1 MGLKSDYSTVY
12 DASDPSP
19 HYCHGDRPISGGSVG
34 GVAAGGS
41 AFAWL
46 EEVRTSAGPGRSTE
60 VGMVG
65 MVSRGDWVW

>member
-1 MGLKSDYSTVY
+1 MMHRILHPTPAVGIAPFSAGS
-12 DASDPSP
+12 
-19 HYCHGDRPISGGSVG
+19 SVG

-65 MVSRGDWVW
+65 MVSGGDWVW